1 MSSRE
6 SSPLTKVKA
15 LVIDV
20 FGTTVDWRSAVTE
33 ELILRVFRK
42 ASSDITADLKSRL
55 QALTEDDWRRFAQDW
70 HNSYGVFV
78 RTFNP
83 ETDTWKTVD
92 QHHYDSLVSLL
103 DSRNLTGL
111 FTASEL
117 QSLSLVWHRLPPWND
132 TADGLEKLGET
143 YTTCTLSN
151 GNTNLLRDLDDFG
164 SLGFQ
169 RFFSAENFRAYKPNP
184 AVYLGATHEL
194 GLEPEEVA
202 LVAAHL
208 SDLEAARA
216 CGLRT
221 IYVERPGEEEWKPT
235 GEQYQGAKE
244 WVDLWI
250 EEEEDGFVTLA
261 HKLKQAAKG
270 EGKAVNGVESP
281 N

>member
-1 MSSRE
+1 MSPRDSF
-6 SSPLTKVKA
+6 PLTKVKA
-15 LVIDV
+15 LVFDV

-33 ELILRVFRK
+33 ELTLRVFRK
-42 ASSDITADLKSRL
+42 ASSDITTDLKSRL
-55 QALTEDDWRRFAQDW
+55 QALTEDDWKKFAQDW
-70 HNSYGVFV
+70 RDSYGVFV
-78 RTFNP
+78 RGFNP
-83 ETDTWKTVD
+83 ETDAWKTVD
-92 QHHYDSLVSLL
+92 QHYHDSLVGLL
-103 DSRNLTGL
+103 DSQNLTGL
-111 FTASEL
+111 FTPAEI

-132 TADGLEKLGET
+132 TADGLAKLGET

-151 GNTNLLRDLDDFG
+151 GNTALLRDLDDFG

-169 RFFSAENFRAYKPNP
+169 RFFSAENFRAYKPSP

-208 SDLEAARA
+208 SDLEAAKA

-221 IYVERPGEEEWKPT
+221 IYVERPGEEEWKKA
-235 GEQYQGAKE
+235 GEKYWGAKE

-250 EEEEDGFVTLA
+250 DEEEDGFVMLA
-261 HKLKQAAKG
+261 HKLKQAATG
-270 EGKAVNGVESP
+270 ESRAVNGAENP